1 MGVSNVNNQNAINM
15 IKLALQSKTSKTAE
29 SSKPEYLKMTG
40 SIFNAPE
47 AKANKKTNATQDNLN
62 NLNTLK
68 SLNDL
73 DGGKKTSDKQDLS
86 SIDNAAD
93 GKKAAKQ
100 IEGESDKIKSQTQVA
115 EKENKN
121 AQKFSAD
128 AQKADKQIKEGT
140 KKFEAQ
146 LQQQQAELK
155 KNNTELQKVI
165 QETTETQK
173 EIDNAQHE
181 LDTLLASSSFTVGE
195 DGTQTNPNQDKINE
209 LQTLIGSKASG
220 MQQNGRVIYSLQR
233 SQTRTLG
240 SMNKTNAVFVKQQ
253 AKTTKAIQQ
262 KESSTQ
268 KIINTATKIE
278 QISTLVA
285 QGGQALNLA
294 GQGLVALGSAM
305 SGFFGVGAAL
315 IAAGTVMQ
323 KVGTVAEMVGNYGAT
338 AANLTKTAAYAA
350 EGNLAGAMQ
359 SAASA
364 TMTGAAAVKQ
374 TKGLKDTFGQI
385 NANADQATQKLA
397 ANTAA
402 KEQVEQTKNQAVKDL
417 ANQNGIDTKNMSNK
431 EIEKALK
438 ENGVS
443 GKEIKN
449 AKKTAFGVDADGKT
463 ISAKQAKQAISAD
476 LQNRMNLDPKK
487 NANAI
492 KTDKRTNKFA
502 QAKDIRGKLDD
513 TTVSSSFEKAK
524 ASGFKNTTVTNTVKT
539 SQSVGSYLE
548 AFSKGL
554 STTAAVFGQ
563 NNNSVNNNTTNK
575 PHAQQWDLSNNR
587 QFQRIYA
594 SNRRY
599 SA

>member
-40 SIFNAPE
+40 SIFNAPQ
-47 AKANKKTNATQDNLN
+47 ASANQKTNATQDNLN

-68 SLNDL
+68 SLDDL
-73 DGGKKTSDKQDLS
+73 NGGQKSDKKDLS
-86 SIDNAAD
+86 TIDNAAD
-93 GKKAAKQ
+93 GKKAAAQ
-100 IEGESDKIKSQTQVA
+100 MEGEADNVKSQTQVA

-121 AQKFSAD
+121 AQKYSAD

-140 KKFEAQ
+140 KQFETK

-155 KNNTELQKVI
+155 KNNTELQKLI
-165 QETTETQK
+165 QDNTETQK
-173 EIDNAQHE
+173 EIENAQKE

-195 DGTQTNPNQDKINE
+195 DGTKTNPNQDKINE

-253 AKTTKAIQQ
+253 AKTTKAIEQ
-262 KESSTQ
+262 KE
-268 KIINTATKIE
+268 TATQGIIKTATTIE

-305 SGFFGVGAAL
+305 SGLFGLGAAL

-323 KVGTVAEMVGNYGAT
+323 KVGTVAEMVGNYGAA
-338 AANLTKTAAYAA
+338 AANMTKTAAYAA
-350 EGNLAGAMQ
+350 DGNLQGAMQ
-359 SAASA
+359 SAAAA

-374 TKGLKDTFGQI
+374 TQGLKDTFGQI

-402 KEQVEQTKNQAVKDL
+402 KEQIEQAKNESMAKLANEEQIQAFTGKDGKIDYKGLEKDL
-417 ANQNGIDTKNMSNK
+417 KDK
-431 EIEKALK
+431 
-438 ENGVS
+438 GVS

-449 AKKTAFGVDADGKT
+449 AKKNAFGVDANGKN
-463 ISAKQAKQAISAD
+463 ISAKDARKAVSAD
-476 LQNRMNLDPKK
+476 LQNQM
-487 NANAI
+487 ANGDIDI
-492 KTDKRTNKFA
+492 KSRNNKFA
-502 QAKDIRGKLDD
+502 QSKDTLGKLDD
-513 TTVSSSFEKAK
+513 KTVSSSFEKAK
-524 ASGFKNTTVTNTVKT
+524 ATGFKNTTVTNTVKT
-539 SQSVGSYLE
+539 SKSV
-548 AFSKGL
+548 
-554 STTAAVFGQ
+554 
-563 NNNSVNNNTTNK
+563 
-575 PHAQQWDLSNNR
+575 
-587 QFQRIYA
+587 A
-594 SNRRY
+594 SF
-599 SA
+599 

>member
-47 AKANKKTNATQDNLN
+47 ANANKRTTSAQDNLN

-68 SLNDL
+68 SLDDL
-73 DGGKKTSDKQDLS
+73 NGGQKKDNQDLS
-86 SIDNAAD
+86 NIDNAAD

-100 IEGESDKIKSQTQVA
+100 IEGESDNVKSQTQVA

-121 AQKFSAD
+121 AQKFSAE

-140 KKFEAQ
+140 KKFETQ

-155 KNNTELQKVI
+155 KNNTELQKLI

-173 EIDNAQHE
+173 EIETAQNE
-181 LDTLLASSSFTVGE
+181 LDTLLASSSFTVGK

-253 AKTTKAIQQ
+253 AKTTKAIEQ
-262 KESSTQ
+262 KETSTQ

-323 KVGTVAEMVGNYGAT
+323 KVGTVAEMVGNYGAA

-350 EGNLAGAMQ
+350 DGNLQGALQ
-359 SAASA
+359 SAAAA

-374 TKGLKDTFGQI
+374 TQGLKDTFGQI

-402 KEQVEQTKNQAVKDL
+402 KDQIEQVKNESMAKLANEEQIQAFTGEDGKIDYKGLEKDL
-417 ANQNGIDTKNMSNK
+417 KDK
-431 EIEKALK
+431 
-438 ENGVS
+438 GVS
-443 GKEIKN
+443 SKDIKN
-449 AKKTAFGVDADGKT
+449 AKKNAFGVDADGKT
-463 ISAKQAKQAISAD
+463 ISAKDAQNAVSAD
-476 LQNRMNLDPKK
+476 LQNKM
-487 NANAI
+487 ANGEIDI
-492 KTDKRTNKFA
+492 KSRNNKFA
-502 QAKDIRGKLDD
+502 QSKDTLGKLDD
-513 TTVSSSFEKAK
+513 ETVRSSFQKAK
-524 ASGFKNTTVTNTVKT
+524 DTGFKNKTVTNTVK
-539 SQSVGSYLE
+539 SSKSVGTYLE

-554 STTAAVFGQ
+554 NTTAAMFGQ
-563 NNNSVNNNTTNK
+563 NKDTTNNTTVK
-575 PHAQQWDLSNNR
+575 KHAQQWDLANDSK
-587 QFQRIYA
+587 FQKIYS
-594 SNRRY
+594 SNRKY